1 MSCCCATQSS
11 VKLWSARSGESGIR
25 TKTRRQFL
33 ARKLPSVGRKIW
45 NVEVATCFTFTISDC
60 VCTDSAHCPLS
71 SQKECDQNQQDSLHG
86 VLSRTS
92 GLERLT
98 HIEACQQ
105 TEHVH
110 LLALL
115 DIDQLRQ
122 FNERHGYERGDIAL
136 QNTINTLLHQLR
148 AKEFVCRLGMMNS
161 WWLCQTADV
170 LFRKHGCLCFIM
182 R

>member
-1 MSCCCATQSS
+1 M
-11 VKLWSARSGESGIR
+11 
-25 TKTRRQFL
+25 
-33 ARKLPSVGRKIW
+33 
-45 NVEVATCFTFTISDC
+45 ATCFTFTISDC
-60 VCTDSAHCPLS
+60 VCTDSAHCPYRRR
-71 SQKECDQNQQDSLHG
+71 KECDQNQQDSLHG

-148 AKEFVCRLGMMNS
+148 AKEFVCRLGDDEFLVVMPNCRRTLS
-161 WWLCQTADV
+161 ETRLFV
-170 LFRKHGCLCFIM
+170 LHHALMAKHQPMLNQQLA
-182 R
+182 

>member
-1 MSCCCATQSS
+1 EKYEMLKWQRVSLSLLVIVFA
-11 VKLWSARSGESGIR
+11 LILPIAHY
-25 TKTRRQFL
+25 RR
-33 ARKLPSVGRKIW
+33 R
-45 NVEVATCFTFTISDC
+45 
-60 VCTDSAHCPLS
+60 
-71 SQKECDQNQQDSLHG
+71 KECDQNRQDSLHG

-122 FNERHGYERGDIAL
+122 FNERHGYERGD
-136 QNTINTLLHQLR
+136 
-148 AKEFVCRLGMMNS
+148 
-161 WWLCQTADV
+161 
-170 LFRKHGCLCFIM
+170 
-182 R
+182 